1 MTRQMKFPEAGFT
14 IVLPGAW
21 LTLPLDDPPTLER
34 QIASVVRRR
43 IGRDD
48 RLARLRRDAK
58 EQLRTMAA
66 QAAAAGAFRVAL
78 SMEILPGVPFPA
90 AMVFD
95 YCGWPPVA
103 QPKNGGGAE
112 LHLGLSFPDA
122 QILPLGSGLTARRA
136 IASTLQAGTETV
148 NDVKI
153 QYWVCTPD
161 PDRLLHVTVDA
172 PMASDTELYTELFDA
187 IVDSVR
193 WMTTAAAA
201 DTAPGVAGSLA
212 S

>member
-1 MTRQMKFPEAGFT
+1 MT
-14 IVLPGAW
+14 
-21 LTLPLDDPPTLER
+21 
-34 QIASVVRRR
+34 
-43 IGRDD
+43 
-48 RLARLRRDAK
+48 
-58 EQLRTMAA
+58 
-66 QAAAAGAFRVAL
+66 
-78 SMEILPGVPFPA
+78 
-90 AMVFD
+90 
-95 YCGWPPVA
+95 C
-103 QPKNGGGAE
+103 
-112 LHLGLSFPDA
+112 
-122 QILPLGSGLTARRA
+122 
-136 IASTLQAGTETV
+136 V

-193 WMTTAAAA
+193 WMTAAAA